1 MKNERRIA
9 PAGVRFLVAL
19 VALGAICAGC
29 ASMPTGRFDT
39 LVAASKGVETSTA
52 QTDADL
58 VKLTRRFMMF
68 SPAPGPYR
76 VDSFA
81 PVVEVGGA
89 RLDFDFGPR
98 LEPRQAALGV
108 LAAYTEV
115 LAAFARKDYGASWT
129 KRRTR
134 SVEASSG
141 WRVTSR
147 RRRPPSKAPASWRR
161 PRTASVT

>member
-81 PVVEVGGA
+81 PSACAG
-89 RLDFDFGPR
+89 RR
-98 LEPRQAALGV
+98 
-108 LAAYTEV
+108 
-115 LAAFARKDYGASWT
+115 FARRWT
-129 KRRTR
+129 TRRP
-134 SVEASSG
+134 A
-141 WRVTSR
+141 SR
-147 RRRPPSKAPASWRR
+147 RSSRS
-161 PRTASVT
+161 